1 MPRRLSPKNDFV
13 FISLFG
19 GEDHKDLLISLL
31 NAILDLRGEA
41 QLLEIE
47 IVKNLRLSQER
58 LDEKTGV
65 LDIRARTVA
74 GVEINIEIQ
83 LLNQYNMEKRTLFYW
98 SKIFTEQLKPG
109 QNFSELKKT
118 IAINILDFDFLAIKR
133 YPICNAINNVASGP

>member
-74 GVEINIEIQ
+74 GTEINIEIQ
-83 LLNQYNMEKRTLFYW
+83 LLNQYDMEKRTLFYW

-109 QNFSELKKT
+109 QNFRDSFYRT
-118 IAINILDFDFLAIKR
+118 
-133 YPICNAINNVASGP
+133 G

>member
-19 GEDHKDLLISLL
+19 REEHQDLLISLL

-41 QLLEIE
+41 QLREIE
-47 IVKNLRLSQER
+47 ILKNLQLSQER
-58 LDEKTGV
+58 LEEKTGT

-74 GVEINIEIQ
+74 GTEINIEIQ
-83 LLNQYNMEKRTLFYW
+83 LLNQFNMEKRTLFYW

-109 QNFSELKKT
+109 QNFRELKKT
-118 IAINILDFDFLAIKR
+118 IAINILDFDFLALER
-133 YPICNAINNVASGP
+133 YHGIFHL